1 MTSPDY
7 GNLDN
12 ETASSCCSQVKKLA
26 MLAEYDFE
34 NLIDKYAIR
43 EKFLR
48 CHCKEKN
55 LAAVTRQAYLV
66 SLEHF
71 CNFLFS
77 EHSQEFDVVKIQS
90 MKSRLQAWKGSF
102 TKEKNISAMK
112 KMEIE
117 RKTKITPNDINNFEA
132 SDAVR
137 SIIKTLGKN
146 DRK

>member
-1 MTSPDY
+1 MPLQRKKFGSSNTSSLS
-7 GNLDN
+7 GQLG
-12 ETASSCCSQVKKLA
+12 T
-26 MLAEYDFE
+26 
-34 NLIDKYAIR
+34 
-43 EKFLR
+43 FLQ
-48 CHCKEKN
+48 
-55 LAAVTRQAYLV
+55 L
-66 SLEHF
+66 
-71 CNFLFS
+71 LFS